1 VEAIAAKDA
10 VRIAFIV
17 TDEDRLF
24 EAVVR
29 ELPDHLEP
37 VRLYDAYLQ
46 NFEIETG
53 RSAL

>member
-1 VEAIAAKDA
+1 MTKGI
-10 VRIAFIV
+10 RLAFIV

-29 ELPDHLEP
+29 ELPDRVEP
-37 VRLYDAYLQ
+37 VRMYEAYLQ

-53 RSAL
+53 RAAL